1 MTINNFIKKYPYLVW
16 YTNDYEHLSREA
28 IVEAVLNYGDW
39 DDVQELLS
47 ILGVKKTATIFR
59 RQIQRRRVNYDPKMI
74 NYFKLYFNK
83 YAR

>member
-1 MTINNFIKKYPYLVW
+1 MLQDILKAKPYLSW
-16 YTNDYEHLSREA
+16 YIKNKDELSDESALEHILG
-28 IVEAVLNYGDW
+28 YGDW

-47 ILGVKKTATIFR
+47 ILGAKKTATIFR

>member
-59 RQIQRRRVNYDPKMI
+59 RQIQRRRVNYDHKMI